1 VVLER
6 PVAQHNGRVIVDC
19 AVYRDGSRIAL
30 DSHRDDVRAA
40 CEALS
45 GDGDYIWLGLYEPA
59 ASELEGVATTLGLHP
74 LAVEDAVKAHQRPK
88 LEAYD
93 GGLFLVLK
101 TLWYV
106 DAEDAVETG
115 EIAVFL
121 GPRYLVT
128 VRHGEGMEL
137 TTARRGAES
146 GRSVLGH
153 GPAAA
158 LYTVCDSVVDRYAD
172 VAAALEIDVEEVERS
187 VFSNARARDSERIYR
202 LKREVLEF
210 RRAIGPLREPM
221 HRLATGQV
229 ALVPTEAAPFFRDVA
244 DHLARVAEA
253 VDGVDH
259 LLDNVLNAHLA
270 RLSVQQNADMRR
282 ISAGATLFLAP
293 TLIAGIYGM
302 NFEHMPELHWLLGYP
317 MAVLLMVGVSWTLW
331 RLFKRSGWL

>member
-1 VVLER
+1 M
-6 PVAQHNGRVIVDC
+6 IVDC

-30 DSHRDDVRAA
+30 NSRPDDVRAA
-40 CEALS
+40 REALS
-45 GDGDYIWLGLYEPA
+45 GNGDYIWLGLHEPA
-59 ASELEGVATTLGLHP
+59 GSELEGVAATLGLHP

-88 LEAYD
+88 LEAYGD
-93 GGLFLVLK
+93 GLFLVLK

-121 GPRYLVT
+121 GPHYLVT

-137 TTARRGAES
+137 AAARRGAES
-146 GRSVLGH
+146 GPTMLDH

-158 LYTVCDSVVDRYAD
+158 LYTVCDSVVDRYAE
-172 VAAALEIDVEEVERS
+172 VAAALEIDVEEVEQS
-187 VFSNARARDSERIYR
+187 VFSDARARDSERIYR

-210 RRAIGPLREPM
+210 RRAIGPLRGPM
-221 HRLATGQV
+221 QQLATGRV
-229 ALVPTEAAPFFRDVA
+229 GHVPPEMTPFYRDVA
-244 DHLARVAEA
+244 DHLSRVGET

-270 RLSVQQNADMRR
+270 RLSLQQNEDMRR

-293 TLIAGIYGM
+293 TLVAGIYGM
-302 NFEHMPELHWLLGYP
+302 NFDHMPELHWALGYP
-317 MAVLLMVGVSWTLW
+317 MALLMMVAVSWTLY

>member
-1 VVLER
+1 M
-6 PVAQHNGRVIVDC
+6 IVDC

-30 DSHRDDVRAA
+30 DSHRDDLRAA
-40 CEALS
+40 CQALS
-45 GDGDYIWLGLYEPA
+45 GDGDFIWLGLHEPA
-59 ASELEGVATTLGLHP
+59 GPELEGVAATLGLHP

-88 LEAYD
+88 LEAYGD
-93 GGLFLVLK
+93 GLFLVLK

-121 GPRYLVT
+121 GPHYLVT

-137 TTARRGAES
+137 AASRRGAES
-146 GRSVLGH
+146 GPSVLDH

-158 LYTVCDSVVDRYAD
+158 LYMVCDSVVDRYAE

-187 VFSNARARDSERIYR
+187 VFSDSRARDSERIYR

-221 HRLATGQV
+221 QRLATGQV
-229 ALVPTEAAPFFRDVA
+229 ALVPPEVTPFYRDVA
-244 DHLARVAEA
+244 DHLSRVGET

-270 RLSVQQNADMRR
+270 RLSLQQNEDMRR

-293 TLIAGIYGM
+293 TLIAGVYGM
-302 NFEHMPELHWLLGYP
+302 NFDHMPELHWALGYP
-317 MAVLLMVGVSWTLW
+317 MALLMMVAVSWTLY